1 METPAMA
8 TPLRVIVVDDE
19 PTALRRL
26 ARLLSEI
33 PAVEV
38 VRGCASGRD
47 ALLAVAAHRPDVV
60 FLDVEM
66 PGLNGLEVARRLRD
80 AGPPVV
86 FVTAYDAHAIEAFR
100 LHAADYVV
108 KPLDPARLRDAVE
121 HVRRMLPRR
130 ESGPP
135 GADGDA
141 SGAPAT
147 VPRVV
152 IRDGRREHYV
162 RVADIL
168 WVESYGNYARVY
180 ATSGRYIHRATMQRI
195 QAQLAPYGFARIH
208 RTAIVNVARVVRVQ
222 PVGSGQHEAVLDTGV
237 RLRVSRTYRAELDA
251 GETRPTLG

>member
-1 METPAMA
+1 MTS
-8 TPLRVIVVDDE
+8 PLRVIVVDDE

-80 AGPPVV
+80 GGPPVV

-108 KPLDPARLRDAVE
+108 KPLDPARLRDTVE
-121 HVRRMLPRR
+121 HVRHLIPRR
-130 ESGPP
+130 E
-135 GADGDA
+135 AA
-141 SGAPAT
+141 SRASDVEPSAAPALAA
-147 VPRVV
+147 PRVV

-180 ATSGRYIHRATMQRI
+180 ATGGRYIHRATMQRI
-195 QAQLAPYGFARIH
+195 QTQLAPHGFARIH
-208 RTAIVNVARVVRVQ
+208 RTMIVNVARVVRVQ
-222 PVGSGQHEAVLDTGV
+222 PMGSGQCEAVLDTGI

-251 GETRPTLG
+251 GEARPALG

>member
-8 TPLRVIVVDDE
+8 TPLRVLVVDDE

-33 PAVEV
+33 PGVEV
-38 VRGCASGRD
+38 VRSCASGRD

-80 AGPPVV
+80 GGPPVV

-121 HVRRMLPRR
+121 HVRRMIPVR
-130 ESGPP
+130 EAASRGPTSEP
-135 GADGDA
+135 A
-141 SGAPAT
+141 SAPAT
-147 VPRVV
+147 APRVV

-168 WVESYGNYARVY
+168 WIESYGNYARVY
-180 ATSGRYIHRATMQRI
+180 ATGGRYLHRATMQRI
-195 QAQLAPYGFARIH
+195 QAQLAPYGFARVH
-208 RTAIVNVARVVRVQ
+208 RTAIVNVARVVRLQ

-237 RLRVSRTYRAELDA
+237 RLRVSRTYRTELEA
-251 GETRPTLG
+251 REARPALG